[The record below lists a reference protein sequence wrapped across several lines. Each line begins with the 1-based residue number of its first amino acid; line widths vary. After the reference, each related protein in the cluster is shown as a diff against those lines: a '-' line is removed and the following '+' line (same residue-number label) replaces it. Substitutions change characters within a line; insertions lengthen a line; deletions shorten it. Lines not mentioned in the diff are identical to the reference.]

1 MGKEQEYYKAVRRA
15 VTAVNSPSA
24 LKNRL
29 DAVVRN
35 IARSMNTGVSLMLL
49 DSTGSKLVHTSTRGL
64 PPFYR
69 RKGVLDA
76 TKSGS
81 EVITGQPVIITDT
94 STDRRVQYPEMAEK
108 AGIASVLGIPILS
121 GQRPIGTIRIY
132 ARERRDFSAQDIAF
146 VTTMANLASVIV
158 SGESGRKP
166 DSGVKLPGPEISVLK
181 RVRSV
186 TFAHPSEEEFARI
199 LDFYNIEWVYEPH
212 SFPLKWDGDTV
223 TEMFTPDFYLPGLD
237 MYIELT
243 TARQKLITQKNH
255 KLRLLKELHPEIK
268 VTLLYKKDYDS
279 LLAKY
284 GCGPLAQTRARGI
297 EKVLYSSSEISDRVR
312 VIAEQI
318 SADYA
323 GRRPLLVGVQRGFIC
338 FMADLIRQISIPVD
352 IDFLAISYY
361 KGENNSAV
369 RITKDIDLNIT
380 GRDVLMV
387 EGIVD
392 TGITLGYILKHLL
405 LGKPASLGVCTLLN
419 RRARRLADIKL
430 DYIGFEVPD
439 KFVVGYGLDYR
450 EEYRNLPFIGIAQIE
465 KKYPSE

>member
-1 MGKEQEYYKAVRRA
+1 
-15 VTAVNSPSA
+15 
-24 LKNRL
+24 
-29 DAVVRN
+29 
-35 IARSMNTGVSLMLL
+35 
-49 DSTGSKLVHTSTRGL
+49 
-64 PPFYR
+64 
-69 RKGVLDA
+69 
-76 TKSGS
+76 
-81 EVITGQPVIITDT
+81 
-94 STDRRVQYPEMAEK
+94 
-108 AGIASVLGIPILS
+108 
-121 GQRPIGTIRIY
+121 
-132 ARERRDFSAQDIAF
+132 
-146 VTTMANLASVIV
+146 
-158 SGESGRKP
+158 
-166 DSGVKLPGPEISVLK
+166 
-181 RVRSV
+181 
-186 TFAHPSEEEFARI
+186 
-199 LDFYNIEWVYEPH
+199 
-212 SFPLKWDGDTV
+212 
-223 TEMFTPDFYLPGLD
+223 

-312 VIAEQI
+312 AIAEQI

-338 FMADLIRQISIPVD
+338 FKADLIRQISIPVD